1 MPQSLIA
8 PMNGVQMHPRM
19 ELATGLTLLLFEAA
33 AASVRA
39 AARRKRRPAS
49 VHRPGQTLHPGA
61 GTPIW
66 NELVRQTRPFLRKRG
81 EKVKLARIL
90 GVPKQ
95 RLNEYLHA
103 RAACPDAE
111 RTLLLLCWLAC
122 RQQGRELTA

>member
-1 MPQSLIA
+1 
-8 PMNGVQMHPRM
+8 M
-19 ELATGLTLLLFEAA
+19 ELTADLILLLFEAA
-33 AASVRA
+33 AASVRE
-39 AARRKRRPAS
+39 AARQRKRRPES
-49 VHRPGQTLHPGA
+49 GPRPGRTLRPGS

-66 NELVRQTRPFLRKRG
+66 NELARRTRPHLRKRG

-103 RAACPDAE
+103 RTACPDAE